1 MKPAWDQL
9 GDAFRGSSEVLIGDV
24 DCTVEVLL
32 CEQYGVT
39 GYPTIKYL
47 TDSTP
52 PKGEDYEGGREF
64 DQLKAFAD
72 ENLKASCGPQN
83 THLCDEAQTAILRK
97 YMAMTAS
104 ERKKILA
111 DNEKEIA
118 AAEEKFKAGAAE
130 LQETYAKLQAAKD
143 AAVKAVNT
151 RELSLLKGIKPA

>member
-1 MKPAWDQL
+1 M
-9 GDAFRGSSEVLIGDV
+9 
-24 DCTVEVLL
+24 
-32 CEQYGVT
+32 
-39 GYPTIKYL
+39 
-47 TDSTP
+47 
-52 PKGEDYEGGREF
+52 
-64 DQLKAFAD
+64 
-72 ENLKASCGPQN
+72 
-83 THLCDEAQTAILRK
+83 HLCDEAQSAILRK